1 MRDILK
7 HFDIV
12 TEADAQIKNL
22 AQQLDNLV
30 DNLDDEPESS
40 DEKSKPA
47 KSNREMQVFG
57 RRRQQWLFFQVADKI
72 ADVELKSFVCTQID
86 IWSRQ

>member
-40 DEKSKPA
+40 DKKSKPA

-57 RRRQQWLFFQVADKI
+57 RRRQQ
-72 ADVELKSFVCTQID
+72 
-86 IWSRQ
+86 